1 MIVIGVG
8 ANLDSEFGSPL
19 ETITAAV
26 MLMAAGMDIV
36 QKSRIWK
43 SAPVPYD
50 AAQNWY
56 HNAVIEVETNLSPD
70 ALLEALLEIETGFG
84 RVRSVKNAPRVLD
97 LDLIVYG
104 DQIIQNDN
112 LIVPHPRM
120 HERLFVL
127 KPLEDLDKKWIHP
140 VLKRDIHQMIK
151 AVAAGQEI
159 EPLEMTW

>member
-1 MIVIGVG
+1 
-8 ANLDSEFGSPL
+8 
-19 ETITAAV
+19 